1 MISSGICLYF
11 SDFTLVRWS
20 LVASIL
26 LQMALLPPFCGSVI
40 LPCLCVAHLYPAPLL
55 VDFEG
60 VSAAVSM
67 GCMYLLESVFSGY
80 MPGSGIAGS
89 YNNLFVV
96 FWGTSIVFH
105 GSCTNLEGNVN
116 FWGKNLCW
124 KGCYM
129 KYSLFKNKN
138 IYWPVESLWVWV
150 NHRSKNKR
158 YLMLLGN
165 SFLSDTTATAKS
177 LQSCPTLCD
186 PIDVSPPGSSAPA
199 ILQART
205 LEWVAISFS
214 NAWKWKSEIFMYNI
228 ENVFQKCTFIGMTMW
243 VS

>member
-1 MISSGICLYF
+1 MGQSLGYPTPFPCTVHAQSQLAWLMFPSQGVRNPPLSMCSTSLSSSSVGGLWGCLGCCEHGVHVPFGI
-11 SDFTLVRWS
+11 
-20 LVASIL
+20 I
-26 LQMALLPPFCGSVI
+26 
-40 LPCLCVAHLYPAPLL
+40 
-55 VDFEG
+55 
-60 VSAAVSM
+60 
-67 GCMYLLESVFSGY
+67 VFSGY

-138 IYWPVESLWVWV
+138 IYWPVELLWVWV

>member
-1 MISSGICLYF
+1 MISSCIHIAAHGVAPSFVRLRNPPLSMCSTSLCSSSVAGHLGCLGCCEHGVRVPFGI
-11 SDFTLVRWS
+11 
-20 LVASIL
+20 I
-26 LQMALLPPFCGSVI
+26 
-40 LPCLCVAHLYPAPLL
+40 
-55 VDFEG
+55 
-60 VSAAVSM
+60 
-67 GCMYLLESVFSGY
+67 VFSGY

-89 YNNLFVV
+89 YDNSVCSFLRNFH
-96 FWGTSIVFH
+96 TVFH

-116 FWGKNLCW
+116 FWGKNLSW

-138 IYWPVESLWVWV
+138 IYWPLESLWVWV

-186 PIDVSPPGSSAPA
+186 PIDISPPGSSAPA
-199 ILQART
+199 IHQART